1 MKLLGWSLG
10 FFCAFFALGWILS
23 TESPPVSAPLSPQ
36 LQDSSAPVA
45 VPPPSPGKTAEVL
58 LRGHGAELFSALFDA
73 QILGSQRFADLEPI
87 LSARFRRSYPR
98 DERGFQLE
106 LVSRMGILKALSSA
120 YGERMGEAER
130 AALFA
135 FYRGL
140 ALRPRENML
149 VRRQALKNL
158 TAWIKTLPEKKRGDL
173 ISRLPA
179 SIVASAPF
187 SERELVEGIFSD
199 AE

>member
-1 MKLLGWSLG
+1 MKLFGWSLG
-10 FFCAFFALGWILS
+10 FFCAFFSLGWMLS
-23 TESPPVSAPLSPQ
+23 AKAPPVSPPLASAV
-36 LQDSSAPVA
+36 LDSSGPVA
-45 VPPPSPGKTAEVL
+45 VKPPPSPSKTEVL
-58 LRGHGAELFSALFDA
+58 LRGHGAELFSALFDT
-73 QILGSQRFADLEPI
+73 QVLGSQRFADLEPI

-106 LVSRMGILKALSSA
+106 LVSRMGILKALSYA
-120 YGERMGEAER
+120 FGERISEPER

-140 ALRPRENML
+140 ALRSHENML

-179 SIVASAPF
+179 SIVASSTF
-187 SERELVEGIFSD
+187 SERELLEGIFSD